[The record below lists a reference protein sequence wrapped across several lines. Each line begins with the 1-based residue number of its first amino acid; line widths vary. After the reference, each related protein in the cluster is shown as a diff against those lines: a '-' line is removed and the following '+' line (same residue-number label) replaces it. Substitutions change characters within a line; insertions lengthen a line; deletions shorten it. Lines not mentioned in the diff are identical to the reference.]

1 MSNRRITRIAAVS
14 AFLLASLLPGPA
26 IFGDAPPPVK
36 AIARV
41 WRGWVRSTDAVSY
54 FVYLRDNGTEK
65 IKKIP
70 GNLGVEM
77 FSRGEGGKTEFVV
90 ISYWSSPAAIQN
102 FTGPDWEKVKALPDD
117 PKYLVPPAASVTHY
131 EVLIP
136 R

>member
-1 MSNRRITRIAAVS
+1 MPNRRLATIAAVS

-26 IFGDAPPPVK
+26 ICGDAPPQVK
-36 AIARV
+36 AIVRV
-41 WRGWVRSTDAVSY
+41 WRGYVLSSDAVAY
-54 FVYLRDNGTEK
+54 FIYIRDNGTEK

-77 FSRGEGGKTEFVV
+77 FSRAENGKTEFVV

-117 PKYLVPPAASVTHY
+117 PKYLIPPAATVTHY
-131 EVLIP
+131 EVLVP